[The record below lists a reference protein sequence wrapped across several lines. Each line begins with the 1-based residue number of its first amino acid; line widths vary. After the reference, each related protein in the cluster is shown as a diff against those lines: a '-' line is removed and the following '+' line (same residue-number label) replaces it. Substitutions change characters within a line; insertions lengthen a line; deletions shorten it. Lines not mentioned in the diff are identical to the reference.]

1 MMRNETLL
9 AHAAAAAAIH
19 YLVVCPKAR
28 GYMNTTKEN

>member
-1 MMRNETLL
+1 MHNETLL
-9 AHAAAAAAIH
+9 TQAAAAATIH